1 MANLQNYT
9 KRIVVGETNIAEE
22 LNNKLDQIEQMNRL
36 ENDDNYN
43 EDDYNKVTVDDSLS
57 DEYNE
62 DFEVD
67 D

>member
-1 MANLQNYT
+1 MQET
-9 KRIVVGETNIAEE
+9 QETNIAEE